1 MTIIFTLTCHVHVR
15 QTLYGTLKQN
25 FLFVKFHL
33 SSSILFIEIELEGKC
48 MLWGGGEGGGAKLD
62 LMPSSNAGGVN

>member
-15 QTLYGTLKQN
+15 QTLYGK
-25 FLFVKFHL
+25 FFHL

-48 MLWGGGEGGGAKLD
+48 MLWGWGAKLD

>member
-1 MTIIFTLTCHVHVR
+1 MKMTIIFTLTCHVHVR

-25 FLFVKFHL
+25 FSFVKFHT
-33 SSSILFIEIELEGKC
+33 FYRNRTGRQ
-48 MLWGGGEGGGAKLD
+48 MYVMGGAKLD

>member
-1 MTIIFTLTCHVHVR
+1 MYNVHVR

-25 FLFVKFHL
+25 FSFVKFHT
-33 SSSILFIEIELEGKC
+33 FYRNRTGRQ
-48 MLWGGGEGGGAKLD
+48 MYVMGGGAKLD

>member
-25 FLFVKFHL
+25 FSFVKFHL

-48 MLWGGGEGGGAKLD
+48 MLWGGGAKLD

>member
-25 FLFVKFHL
+25 FSFVKFHT
-33 SSSILFIEIELEGKC
+33 FYRNRTERQ
-48 MLWGGGEGGGAKLD
+48 MYVMGGGAKLD
-62 LMPSSNAGGVN
+62 LMPSSNAGV

>member
-15 QTLYGTLKQN
+15 QTLYGTLKQI
-25 FLFVKFHL
+25 FSFVKFHT
-33 SSSILFIEIELEGKC
+33 FYRNRTGRQ
-48 MLWGGGEGGGAKLD
+48 MYVMGGGAKLD